1 MFNKKKWRKRMKRF
15 KEIWRRFR
23 KNKTAMVG
31 LVLVVILVGL
41 AIFADVIVPYETAT
55 RNDVMNKLKPPSAE
69 HIFGTDSLG
78 RDIFARVVHG
88 ARYSLLVGIVTTGI
102 SVVIGLFLA
111 AAAAYY
117 GGKVDTIISR
127 GVDIVTS
134 VPPLILAMCIV
145 AAFGATTE
153 NLFIALTII
162 SIPAVVRVNRAALLN
177 VVNQEYIEA
186 ARACGTSTF
195 RILTKHILKNGMGTI
210 IVNATMGV
218 SGKILTAA
226 TLADVEDTQILDTYK
241 AEIASAILVD
251 SEGNK
256 VGDLDIESCEVYST
270 SDLKKQITAE
280 PKALPVYIFKNG
292 ITVVPCYGAGLWG
305 PIWGYIGLEGDLK
318 TIKAVRFGHK
328 GETPGLGA
336 KISDEPSFAEAFV
349 AKTIGEGEILFEVA
363 KPANRQTENN
373 GVDAI
378 SGATIT
384 SQALGKTLNM
394 WFGFYSNYFA
404 KNAAAEEVVDVVEP
418 VETVEE

>member
-1 MFNKKKWRKRMKRF
+1 MNTNSNTYTV
-15 KEIWRRFR
+15 IYS
-23 KNKTAMVG
+23 
-31 LVLVVILVGL
+31 VILVVVVAAVL
-41 AIFADVIVPYETAT
+41 AFAAMY
-55 RNDVMNKLKPPSAE
+55 LKPTQDAN
-69 HIFGTDSLG
+69 
-78 RDIFARVVHG
+78 V
-88 ARYSLLVGIVTTGI
+88 
-102 SVVIGLFLA
+102 
-111 AAAAYY
+111 
-117 GGKVDTIISR
+117 KKDTI
-127 GVDIVTS
+127 G
-134 VPPLILAMCIV
+134 
-145 AAFGATTE
+145 
-153 NLFIALTII
+153 
-162 SIPAVVRVNRAALLN
+162 
-177 VVNQEYIEA
+177 Q
-186 ARACGTSTF
+186 
-195 RILTKHILKNGMGTI
+195 
-210 IVNATMGV
+210 
-218 SGKILTAA
+218 ILTAA
-226 TLADVEDTQILDTYK
+226 TFANVEDAQILDTYK

-251 SEGNK
+251 AEGNK
-256 VGDLDIESCEVYST
+256 VGDLDIESCEVYGT
-270 SDLKKQITAE
+270 ADLKKQITAE

-305 PIWGYIGLEGDLK
+305 PIWGYVGLEGDLK

-349 AKTIGEGEILFEVA
+349 AKTIGDGEILFEVA